1 MQDWN
6 QDGKADA
13 KDAAMFFTLVKDA
26 EKQKKQQPDKHEST
40 STGKRKTNIPA
51 IIAGL
56 YLAVWVSAGIPIN
69 GFTGFLAL
77 ICVIV
82 LGYVVFN

>member
-1 MQDWN
+1 MKDWN
-6 QDGKADA
+6 HDGKINA
-13 KDAAMFFTLVKDA
+13 KDDA
-26 EKQKKQQPDKHEST
+26 VFHILIKASEKKRQYEST
-40 STGKRKTNIPA
+40 SAEKHKINTPA
-51 IIAGL
+51 IIAVL
-56 YLAVWVSAGIPIN
+56 YLAAWISGSIPIN